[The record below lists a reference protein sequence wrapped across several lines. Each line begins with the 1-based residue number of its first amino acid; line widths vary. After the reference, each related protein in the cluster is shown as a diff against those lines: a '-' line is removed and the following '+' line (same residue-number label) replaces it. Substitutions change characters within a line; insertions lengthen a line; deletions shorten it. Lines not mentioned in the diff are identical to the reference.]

1 MAARKTAP
9 VAPPR
14 RAAKRAA
21 PAAARRLSPEERS
34 RQIVREAVRW
44 FSEAG
49 FGGNTRELARRLG
62 ITQPLLYRYF
72 PSKADLIDRVYE
84 EVFLTRWKPEWE
96 TLLDDDA
103 RPLEARLLAFYLD
116 YAQAMLQPDWI
127 RILMFSGLHGSNVVT
142 RLLGRLRER
151 VFTRVIR
158 AVRAAEGAP
167 IDPRSFTE
175 GEYELVWAL
184 HASIFYLG
192 VRQWVYGL
200 PIHEPTEHLVE
211 RAVKSFLHGAPAVMR
226 ADRAT
231 GVRTGASG
239 SITVR
244 PGGLRML

>member
-1 MAARKTAP
+1 M
-9 VAPPR
+9 
-14 RAAKRAA
+14 AKRAA
-21 PAAARRLSPEERS
+21 PATARRLSPEERS

-44 FSEAG
+44 FSESG
-49 FGGNTRELARRLG
+49 FSGNTRELARRLG

-96 TLLDDDA
+96 TLLDDDT
-103 RPLEARLLAFYLD
+103 RPLESRLLAFYLD

-167 IDPRSFTE
+167 VDPKTFTE

-184 HASIFYLG
+184 HAGIFYLG

-200 PIHEPTEHLVE
+200 PIREPTERLVE

-226 ADRAT
+226 DDRTT
-231 GVRTGASG
+231 GMPSTASG
-239 SITVR
+239 LLTAR
-244 PGGLRML
+244 ARGLQKL